1 MYAAFSK
8 MARLFDLPPPPL
20 DAHED
25 EQGLINTNL
34 TPTPG
39 PCALFGPLRC
49 ACYPVYTTC
58 SMHCDFAS
66 LVLDCT
72 HQFDSTSSCLVLHQW
87 HHVLPGYK
95 HISSTSRQHHLLPQH
110 GPGLCVTLVGST
122 VHSSMIADRLGQWLH
137 AVCSVQAWWHDAAC
151 PPTATKPRS
160 LLSLYATIRRMS
172 ADTRTC
178 TVI

>member
-1 MYAAFSK
+1 MRRSRTWPVCLICLV
-8 MARLFDLPPPPL
+8 RLTRTRTSRDKYEL
-20 DAHED
+20 DIHPRALACCS
-25 EQGLINTNL
+25 GLSDVLAIQSILHAVCIATL
-34 TPTPG
+34 
-39 PCALFGPLRC
+39 LRWSSIV
-49 ACYPVYTTC
+49 P
-58 SMHCDFAS
+58 MN
-66 LVLDCT
+66 
-72 HQFDSTSSCLVLHQW
+72 HQVDSTSSCLVLHQW
-87 HHVLPGYK
+87 HHVLPGYE